1 MIGQTISHYRIVE
14 KLGGGGMGVVYKAED
29 TRLDRFVAL
38 KFLPDEVAQD
48 RHALERFRREAKAA
62 SALNHP
68 NICTIYD
75 IGEEDGKAF
84 IAMEFLDGVTLKHLI
99 GSRPLEPERILTL
112 SIEIADALDA
122 AHAEGIIHR
131 DIKPANI
138 FVTKRGHAKVLDFG
152 LAKVATSIG
161 APGEITSVNTMTGT
175 IEEQNL
181 TSPGTMVGTVSYMSP
196 EQVRAKALDSRTDLF
211 SFGAV
216 LYEMATGML
225 PFRGE
230 SSAMICEAIVNRAA
244 VDALRLNPDLPSELQ
259 RIINRALEKD
269 RDLRYQGAAEMRAEL
284 LRLKRDSDS
293 RRSAAVA
300 SGALFSPQDASS
312 QSRLQQPAAAAEA
325 ASVVGSQSSQAA
337 PPSELGMAQSQG
349 LRKILIPAAVVVIAL
364 VAVVAWLGRP
374 TLPPRVLNTV
384 QITHD
389 GISKANLLNDGSRL
403 YISETTATNLFLVQ
417 ASVSGGETSPISTP
431 FASVSIFDI
440 SHDRSQ
446 LLVNGDA
453 ELSPTFA
460 ENEGRAWLLPL
471 PAGAPRPLA
480 NVITQAAAWSP
491 DGQQV
496 VFARGSEIFLA
507 QSDGTNPR
515 KLTAVDGSAF
525 RIRFSPDGTRLRFTV
540 AKALTNSS
548 SIWEMN
554 VDGSNLHALL
564 PGWHSPPSECCGVWS
579 ADGRYYFFVS
589 SGSTSNIWAL
599 RERGGVFQKRPSAP
613 AQLTTGPMSLSLP
626 SPSPD
631 GKKLFAEGWSP
642 RAELVTYDD
651 KSHQFV
657 PYLSG
662 ISAGQV
668 EFSPDGK
675 WVAYVSYL
683 DGSLWRSRAD
693 GSERLQL
700 TYPLVAPLLPHWS
713 PDGSQISY
721 IDTQVGSPWQ
731 QFLIPAHGGAPEPL
745 LPEKEYQADAQWFP
759 DGKKIIYGRNPF
771 GGIENLGIRIL
782 DLDSKRISFVPGSE
796 SLFSPRLS
804 PDARRIAAL
813 SADSRKLLLFDF
825 QTQKWSEWIH
835 EPDGLAYP
843 TWSRDGVYVYFEV
856 NGKNPSYRRAKV
868 GETRSDV
875 VVDLK
880 SLRLFG
886 AGWCGLAPNGSVL
899 LTRDVSTDEI
909 YALDVELP

>member
-1 MIGQTISHYRIVE
+1 VIGRIISHYKIVD
-14 KLGGGGMGVVYKAED
+14 KLGGGGMGVVYKAQD

-38 KFLPDEVAQD
+38 KFLPQEVAQD
-48 RHALERFRREAKAA
+48 RQALERFRREAKAA

-75 IGEEDGKAF
+75 IGEDEGTAF

-99 GSRPLEPERILTL
+99 GNRPLELEKILSL

-122 AHAEGIIHR
+122 AHAEGIVHR

-152 LAKVATSIG
+152 LAKIGPSIATP
-161 APGEITSVNTMTGT
+161 AETTSVNTMTGT

-196 EQVRAKALDSRTDLF
+196 EQVRAKALDARTDLF

-216 LYEMATGML
+216 LYEMATGTL

-230 SSAMICEAIVNRAA
+230 SSAMICEAIVNRAP
-244 VDALRLNPDLPSELQ
+244 VDALRLNPDLPAELH

-293 RRSAAVA
+293 GRSAAAV
-300 SGALFSPQDASS
+300 SGTQVSPEDGSS
-312 QSRLQQPAAAAEA
+312 QSRLQPPSGGAG
-325 ASVVGSQSSQAA
+325 SVYAVRSSSHAVH
-337 PPSELGMAQSQG
+337 PSELGMAPSKS
-349 LRKILIPAAVVVIAL
+349 LRKILILPALVVIAL
-364 VAVVAWLGRP
+364 GGVVAWLSRP

-389 GISKANLLNDGSRL
+389 GIAKANLLNDGFRL

-417 ASVSGGETSPISTP
+417 VSVSGGETSPISTP

-440 SHDRSQ
+440 SRDHSQ

-480 NVITQAAAWSP
+480 NIVTQAAAWSP
-491 DGQQV
+491 DGQQI
-496 VFARGSEIFLA
+496 VFAKGPDIFLSQA
-507 QSDGTNPR
+507 DGMNAR
-515 KLTAVDGSAF
+515 KLRTVDGSAF

-564 PGWHSPPSECCGVWS
+564 PGWHSPPSECCGIWS

-589 SGSTSNIWAL
+589 SSSASNIWAI
-599 RERGGVFQKRPSAP
+599 RERGGVLQNKPSAP
-613 AQLTTGPMSLSLP
+613 VQLTTGPISLSLP

-642 RAELVTYDD
+642 RAELVTYDK
-651 KSHQFV
+651 KSHQFI

-668 EFSPDGK
+668 EFSRDGK
-675 WVAYVSYL
+675 WVVYVSYL

-700 TYPLVAPLLPHWS
+700 TYPPAVPFLPHWS
-713 PDGSQISY
+713 PDGTQIAY
-721 IDTQVGSPWQ
+721 IDAQVGHPWS
-731 QFLIPAHGGAPEPL
+731 QFLISAQGGTPEAL
-745 LPEKEYQADAQWFP
+745 LPETQYQADAQWFP
-759 DGKKIIYGRNPF
+759 DGKEIIYGRNPLA
-771 GGIENLGIRIL
+771 GAENLGIRIL
-782 DLDSKRISFVPGSE
+782 DLDSKRVSLVPGSE

-804 PDARRIAAL
+804 PDARHMAAL

-843 TWSRDGVYVYFEV
+843 TWSRDGAYAYFEV
-856 NGKNPSYRRAKV
+856 NGKKPSYRRAKV
-868 GETRSDV
+868 GDTRSEV

-886 AGWCGLAPNGSVL
+886 SGWCSLTPDGSPL
-899 LTRDVSTDEI
+899 FTRDVSTDEI
-909 YALDVELP
+909 YALDVDLP